1 MSYGFKY
8 FLYSKAGRFYIKNL
22 PSVRNIVLMFFLA
35 PTTPPLTPQQNENR
49 LYGTKKVQDLV
60 LPTTLSKFRTFLQH
74 LYYLLFA
81 TAMVKTYF
89 RFMHISKQGLLLKAM
104 VYTYSEEIRLC
115 SEKCTWQI
123 PFLSAQHLTSLKKQT
138 PVMIICGQCS
148 YFFETC
154 TWF

>member
-22 PSVRNIVLMFFLA
+22 PSVRNIVLMFSLA

-89 RFMHISKQGLLLKAM
+89 RFMHILKQGLLLKAM

-115 SEKCTWQI
+115 SKKCT
-123 PFLSAQHLTSLKKQT
+123 
-138 PVMIICGQCS
+138 
-148 YFFETC
+148 
-154 TWF
+154 